1 MGNSN
6 DHKLKM
12 KVTIKN
18 SYMVKPAESTWTGR
32 QALTEWD
39 QIGAITHVPTVYF
52 YKPSAQWLTPSSAVL
67 TTLIHSLSL
76 ALVPFYPL
84 AGRVYRTSGGRMELE
99 CNAMGVR
106 FVVAESDWRL
116 EDFGDDF
123 SPSPN
128 FESLVPEVDYEL
140 PIHDWP
146 LLLLQLTKYQC
157 GGISLTFN
165 ICHAVVDGLSALHF
179 FSEWTRI
186 ARGES
191 VKTMPF
197 LDRTVLRA
205 GMPPRRQPK
214 FSHTEFNRPP
224 GLLPD
229 LLNNQKI
236 RQEDDKSRRNEV
248 VKTFKLAK
256 TKVAMLK
263 DMANNN
269 MVKLVNG
276 EDEQQQQRPYTTYET
291 LTAHIWKCTCKA
303 RDLSPE
309 QPTTLGVCVDSRSRM
324 QPALPKG
331 YFGNAILDVQAIAL
345 AGELT
350 SRPLGYAAKKIREAI
365 EKVDAEFLDSAIDFL
380 KSQPDLRKYQ
390 DFGSTPFFG
399 YPNLGVI
406 SWLRLPL
413 FGMDF
418 GWGKEI
424 YMGPATHD
432 FDGDSMILASQNGD
446 GSVLVA
452 ICLRED
458 HMESFKKCFYE
469 DMM

>member
-1 MGNSN
+1 MGNLD
-6 DHKLKM
+6 DHHKIKM

-18 SYMVKPAESTWTGR
+18 SYMVKPVEPTWTGR

-52 YKPSAQWLTPSSAVL
+52 YRPSSQWLSPSSTVL
-67 TTLIHSLSL
+67 ATLVHSLSL

-84 AGRVYRTSGGRMELE
+84 AGRVHRTSGGRMELE
-99 CNAMGVR
+99 CNGKGVR
-106 FVVAESDWRL
+106 LVEAESDWRL
-116 EDFGDDF
+116 EDFGEDF
-123 SPSPN
+123 SPNPN

-140 PIHDWP
+140 PIHEWP

-157 GGISLTFN
+157 GGVSLTFS

-179 FSEWTRI
+179 FSEWARI
-186 ARGES
+186 ARGEP

-205 GMPPRRQPK
+205 GMPPRAQPK
-214 FSHTEFNRPP
+214 FCHTEFDRPP

-236 RQEDDKSRRNEV
+236 RQGVDHEV

-263 DMANNN
+263 DMANN
-269 MVKLVNG
+269 MVTTVSG
-276 EDEQQQQRPYTTYET
+276 EETQQRPYTTYET

-303 RDLSPE
+303 RDLNPE
-309 QPTTLGVCVDSRSRM
+309 QPTTLGVCVDSRTRM
-324 QPALPKG
+324 KPSLPKG
-331 YFGNAILDVQAIAL
+331 YFGNAILDVQATAL

-350 SRPLGYAAKKIREAI
+350 SKPLGYTAKKIRDTI

-390 DFGSTPFFG
+390 DFGSTKDQAPFFG

-469 DMM
+469 DIM